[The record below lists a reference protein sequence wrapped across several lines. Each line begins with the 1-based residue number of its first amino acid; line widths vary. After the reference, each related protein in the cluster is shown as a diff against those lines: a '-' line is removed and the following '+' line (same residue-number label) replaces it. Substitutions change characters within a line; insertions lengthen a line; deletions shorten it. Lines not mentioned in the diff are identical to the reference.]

1 MYDDDLVHGED
12 SKNDK
17 QDMNVVINTDI
28 HGSKITVKI
37 SNERKDMTIK
47 NENKKRI
54 MLGKENKLYHH
65 DHQLEKQNLLKEVRD
80 LLVSQKRENSKRVKE
95 FYNEDLLDVME
106 NLNLITQRYKSITNS
121 GDERSDTELFRILKT
136 QGRVLP
142 IIMGEANATITQDY
156 LSSHNST
163 NDILLQEDPKKPSEQ
178 FTLPVNSEG
187 RKKMIRIFQRPR
199 DEDQKNLTLPLKS
212 SGLPVLQNLNT
223 DTIVPRQLHDDDDE
237 GDDNNDNDDI
247 VTKP

>member
-1 MYDDDLVHGED
+1 MYDDDLVYGKD
-12 SKNDK
+12 NKNDK

-37 SNERKDMTIK
+37 SNERKDITIK
-47 NENKKRI
+47 KEDKKRI

-95 FYNEDLLDVME
+95 FYNEDKRTDLSDVME
-106 NLNLITQRYKSITNS
+106 NLNLIAQRYKSIKNS
-121 GDERSDTELFRILKT
+121 GDERSDTELFGILKT

-199 DEDQKNLTLPLKS
+199 DEDQKNLTLQLKS
-212 SGLPVLQNLNT
+212 SGLPVLQNLKN
-223 DTIVPRQLHDDDDE
+223 DTIVPRQLPDDDDD
-237 GDDNNDNDDI
+237 DDN